1 MNVPS
6 RVTSITVSDDSS
18 LLGSGFSDSTIKVW
32 TLLPHKLK
40 KLKNAEALKDINRF
54 DAPHQHT
61 SY

>member
-54 DAPHQHT
+54 DVPHYH
-61 SY
+61 SC

>member
-6 RVTSITVSDDSS
+6 RVTSVTVSDDSS

-40 KLKNAEALKDINRF
+40 KLKNAESLKDINRF
-54 DAPHQHT
+54 DNPN
-61 SY
+61 